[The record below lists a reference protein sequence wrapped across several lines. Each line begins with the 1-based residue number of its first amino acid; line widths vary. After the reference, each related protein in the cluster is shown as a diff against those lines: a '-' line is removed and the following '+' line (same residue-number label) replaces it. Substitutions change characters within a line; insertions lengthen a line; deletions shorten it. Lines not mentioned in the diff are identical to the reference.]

1 MGQEIVI
8 TDQEVPKAVI
18 EAVEDGRKV
27 VAIKLLRESTGLGLA
42 NAKVIVDRLA
52 AEHARQHPSQT
63 AIRADN
69 SGRRIIA
76 LMALFAAIF
85 VAWRYFI

>member
-1 MGQEIVI
+1 MSQEIVI
-8 TDQEVPKAVI
+8 TDKDVPKEVI
-18 EAVEDGRKV
+18 EAVADGRKV

-52 AEHARQHPSQT
+52 AEHARTDPAQ
-63 AIRADN
+63 AVIRDDN

-76 LMALFAAIF
+76 LMALFASIF
-85 VAWRYFI
+85 VAWRYFT